1 MEINATLI
9 GQLITFALLVWFT
22 MKFVWPPITNAMT
35 EREKRIAAGLE
46 ASDRSKRELEEAEHT
61 ALNIIRDAK
70 LEATQ
75 VIDQAHKRSVQIV
88 EEAKENARAESQR
101 IVDHAQDQIALE
113 VSQTKEAL
121 RKQLA
126 TLAVAGAE
134 KILRRN
140 LDASANAALLDEFAA
155 EI

>member
-22 MKFVWPPITNAMT
+22 MKFVWPPITKALHD
-35 EREKRIAAGLE
+35 REKKIAAGLE
-46 ASDRSKRELEEAEHT
+46 AAERSKRELEIAEHK
-61 ALNIIRDAK
+61 ALGIIRESK
-70 LEATQ
+70 EQATQ
-75 VIDQAHKRSVQIV
+75 IVDQAHKRAMQLVDD
-88 EEAKENARAESQR
+88 AKENARHESKR
-101 IVDHAQDQIALE
+101 IIENANEEIARE

-134 KILRRN
+134 KIIQRN
-140 LDASANAALLDEFAA
+140 LDVTTQSALLDEFVA